1 MAKKNIL
8 VIDDYEPLLE
18 SIIRFLSMEGF
29 KVYSAKNGAEGIQ
42 KAIQYKPDLI
52 ICDIGMP
59 KMNGYKVYKTLER
72 NPSTSSIPFIFLTA
86 KAQPKDFRT
95 GLLLGADDYII
106 KPFELDELLLSINKR
121 LEKHSRLKQIDEN
134 KFKAVFQNPLTGVFL
149 YQEDKF
155 SLINEKFTK
164 ITGYTK
170 NDLNTIDLSEIL
182 IGDKESII
190 NKFKMCINGIH
201 ETIQMK
207 ISFTG
212 KNKKAIFTD
221 VFLRHINIDDD
232 NSVIGS
238 IIDISERSEIYSYKP
253 NKSVNIDIDSIIN
266 YLFSSKR
273 NDIAEEIINIS
284 QLLSFDI
291 QYQKDELMNTIKLTK
306 REYEVLRLI
315 CSGYTNN
322 EIANKLYISNRTVD
336 NHRSSILTKTKTK
349 NTASLVAFAVSNK
362 LIDPPKNKF

>member
-8 VIDDYEPLLE
+8 VIDDHEALLE
-18 SIIRFLSMEGF
+18 SIIRFLSLEGF

-42 KAIQYKPDLI
+42 KAIQHKPDLI

-59 KMNGYKVYKTLER
+59 KMNGYEVYKTLEK

-86 KAQPKDFRT
+86 KAQPKDFRA

-106 KPFELDELLLSINKR
+106 KPFELDELILSINKR
-121 LEKHSRLKQIDEN
+121 LEKHKRLKQIDEN

-149 YQEDKF
+149 YQNNSF
-155 SLINEKFTK
+155 SLINEKFTN

-170 NDLNTIDLSEIL
+170 NDLNSMDLSEIL
-182 IGDKESII
+182 IGDQKKII

-201 ETIQMK
+201 ETVQMK

-212 KNKKAIFTD
+212 KDKKAILTEIY
-221 VFLRHINIDDD
+221 LRHVDINEE

-238 IIDISERSEIYSYKP
+238 IVNISEKNNIFGYKQ
-253 NKSVNIDIDSIIN
+253 NKSENIDIDNIIK
-266 YLFSSKR
+266 YLFSTKR

-284 QLLSFDI
+284 QLLSFNI
-291 QYQKDELMNTIKLTK
+291 LHQKDELMDKIKLTK
-306 REYEVLRLI
+306 REYEILRLI
-315 CSGYTNN
+315 CSGLTNY
-322 EIANKLYISNRTVD
+322 EIADKLYISNRTVD
-336 NHRSSILTKTKTK
+336 NHRSSILSKTKTK
-349 NTASLVAFAVSNK
+349 NTASLVAFAVGNK
-362 LIDPPKNKF
+362 LVNPPTKQ